1 MGADN
6 TMPAEG
12 NAENMLDS
20 TAAEREKLLRISR
33 RDFVK
38 GAALGAGVL
47 ADAGT
52 LEGCGSAVP
61 APAPGVPDN
70 WDDEADVVIV
80 GAGGTGLVAAVAA
93 LEAALKA
100 DPEAEPSVTVLE
112 KASVLGGTTAVSG
125 GEIQASST
133 MFQWAAGVEDDTPEA
148 HLQYWIAAAEGLADP
163 ELVRVMAEKAPDNIQ
178 WLVDHGVD
186 YISVYGVSPIPYV
199 DPAVMVP
206 RIHVP
211 AGKGEAAQ
219 VGTGAVLVETLAGA
233 AREKGANFMLGTP
246 VTGLVRDPD
255 SGVIGVRAGIG
266 GEEVYIEAKKA
277 VILATGGFDHNQGM
291 SRAFSP
297 QQLWAL
303 ETGECL
309 AAPTNTGDG
318 IKLAMEL
325 GADLAGLDGT
335 IGFASTMVGGAPLA
349 AGMPEVPGI
358 WVNRYGQRFVNEG
371 AHYAYAM
378 RAVFQQEQHVA
389 WAIFDEGVR
398 EMGGAAIGGIW
409 GPWSDDLSEE
419 IASGKVKT
427 GDSPRALAS
436 AIGVNGER
444 LEAALLKWNEDMA
457 TGTDTIFRRQ
467 VGLVT
472 LDRAP
477 YYATQITEV
486 NLGSCGGLRINTAAQ
501 VVDVNGEVIPRLYA
515 GGMVAGGFI
524 GPYYPGS
531 GTAINSAVTF
541 GRIAG
546 DAAAREERW

>member
-1 MGADN
+1 
-6 TMPAEG
+6 
-12 NAENMLDS
+12 
-20 TAAEREKLLRISR
+20 
-33 RDFVK
+33 
-38 GAALGAGVL
+38 
-47 ADAGT
+47 
-52 LEGCGSAVP
+52 
-61 APAPGVPDN
+61 
-70 WDDEADVVIV
+70 
-80 GAGGTGLVAAVAA
+80 
-93 LEAALKA
+93 
-100 DPEAEPSVTVLE
+100 
-112 KASVLGGTTAVSG
+112 
-125 GEIQASST
+125 
-133 MFQWAAGVEDDTPEA
+133 
-148 HLQYWIAAAEGLADP
+148 
-163 ELVRVMAEKAPDNIQ
+163 
-178 WLVDHGVD
+178 
-186 YISVYGVSPIPYV
+186 
-199 DPAVMVP
+199 
-206 RIHVP
+206 
-211 AGKGEAAQ
+211 
-219 VGTGAVLVETLAGA
+219 
-233 AREKGANFMLGTP
+233 MLGTP

-255 SGVIGVRAGIG
+255 KGVIGVRAGIG
-266 GEEVYIEAKKA
+266 GDEVYIEAKQA
-277 VILATGGFDHNQGM
+277 VILATGGFDHNQEM

-303 ETGECL
+303 ETGQCL
-309 AAPTNTGDG
+309 GAPTNTGDG
-318 IKLAMEL
+318 IKLAMDL
-325 GADLAGLDGT
+325 GADLAGLGGT
-335 IGFASTMVGGAPLA
+335 IGVASTMIGVAPLA
-349 AGMPEVPGI
+349 VGLPEVPGI

-378 RAVFQQEQHVA
+378 RAVFQQEQHIA

-444 LEAALLKWNEDMA
+444 LETALVKWNEDMA
-457 TGTDTIFRRQ
+457 TGTDTVFRRQ

-486 NLGSCGGLRINTAAQ
+486 NLGSCGGLKINTGAQ

-531 GTAINSAVTF
+531 GTAINAAVTF

-546 DAAAREERW
+546 EGAARGEPQS